1 MLVAKNE
8 RGQLVR
14 ASDAQRT
21 RGHRCPECDAP
32 LVLRQGS
39 RVPHFAHRPKQG
51 CQLAQGESELHL
63 LGKETLW
70 WWAKQRG
77 WNPQLEVPFDQ
88 IEQRADVL
96 VTIQNHLV
104 ALEFQCSPLSAR
116 RLAERT
122 QGYQQVGVAVRW
134 LLGPTYQKRLLHR
147 EIQARFTQLVNNR
160 PSLTFWEPHR
170 AQLDY
175 LQPIYQG
182 QVGNGRWWAQ
192 VGVET
197 VDLHRHAS
205 LRDGLVRQAYQAG
218 HQVAACPLVAHGRR
232 EWWPLTFERPVRW
245 RLMILLALEQLP
257 LGKSW
262 PPLGWQAW
270 LATQTKW
277 LPLPALTPVQRQAL
291 RMHHLN
297 ELTADLLQAGIITI
311 REEEYRYVRLP
322 QWFDD
327 FDQKLAFVRQQEG
340 I

>member
-1 MLVAKNE
+1 M
-8 RGQLVR
+8 
-14 ASDAQRT
+14 
-21 RGHRCPECDAP
+21 
-32 LVLRQGS
+32 
-39 RVPHFAHRPKQG
+39 
-51 CQLAQGESELHL
+51 
-63 LGKETLW
+63 
-70 WWAKQRG
+70 
-77 WNPQLEVPFDQ
+77 
-88 IEQRADVL
+88 
-96 VTIQNHLV
+96 
-104 ALEFQCSPLSAR
+104 
-116 RLAERT
+116 
-122 QGYQQVGVAVRW
+122 AVRW

-257 LGKSW
+257 LGKVGPHWVAGLVSDTDEVVALAGPYPSPTSGTANA
-262 PPLGWQAW
+262 PPKRVNRGSSSSGDHYHPRRRV
-270 LATQTKW
+270 
-277 LPLPALTPVQRQAL
+277 PLR
-291 RMHHLN
+291 
-297 ELTADLLQAGIITI
+297 
-311 REEEYRYVRLP
+311 
-322 QWFDD
+322 
-327 FDQKLAFVRQQEG
+327 
-340 I
+340 